1 MRERAPRTLER
12 SVSEPI
18 GAIASSGAAPAPVVA
33 TSSRAMVAAS
43 EQATTAGAA
52 SATDAAAP
60 LRAGDALVARIQ
72 QELSQARALGA
83 EAERAAQAL
92 RAGETT
98 DVAGVLLATRKAD
111 AAFQMLQAVRNAML
125 DAYAQMRDL
134 RA

>member
-1 MRERAPRTLER
+1 M
-12 SVSEPI
+12 
-18 GAIASSGAAPAPVVA
+18 A